1 MDDAQRLFAWRDDP
15 ETRAA
20 SVHTGPLD
28 WDLHV
33 GWLERSLRRDD
44 RVLLIGEIEGAAL
57 GVIRFDEVAPGEWEI
72 GIMLDREARG
82 RGVGGRLLRAGLAR
96 LGEERSYL
104 ARVREENE
112 RSRRL
117 FEGAGFVERGRGEG
131 FVFYGRARKAA
142 A

>member
-1 MDDAQRLFAWRDDP
+1 
-15 ETRAA
+15 
-20 SVHTGPLD
+20 
-28 WDLHV
+28 
-33 GWLERSLRRDD
+33 
-44 RVLLIGEIEGAAL
+44 VLLIGEVEGAAL
-57 GVIRFDEVAPGEWEI
+57 GVVRFDEVAPGEWEI
-72 GIMLDREARG
+72 GIMLDRDARG

-117 FEGAGFVERGRGEG
+117 FERVGFVERGRAEG
-131 FVFYGRARKAA
+131 FVFYGRSRKAA